1 MFRIWKIQLYNCL
14 EFFDTDMRYIIIFI
28 LTILLFENCNSIHH
42 LNGRYANSYAG
53 VSGEEI
59 RFMQQPKRFEYYLR
73 SEMGILEYSTGS
85 WVRNK
90 NRIILNGFTDSN
102 IKTLNVENKITDNAD
117 NKSKVLIQFT
127 TTSNLI
133 KADVV
138 INDNVVVRVS
148 SDTAFFYNVKIKTIQ
163 IKSYLSYTGL
173 LSSSPKIDTLYS
185 SKIEVDNCSNKNK
198 DVALKFVV
206 NPNDFARTKLTDTI
220 TVKKNALLY
229 QDKIKLKKVI

>member
-1 MFRIWKIQLYNCL
+1 
-14 EFFDTDMRYIIIFI
+14 MRNTIIFI
-28 LTILLFENCNSIHH
+28 FTILLFENCNSIHH
-42 LNGRYANSYAG
+42 LNEKYANNYAG

-59 RFMQQPKRFEYYLR
+59 RFMQQPNRFEYYLR
-73 SEMGILEYSTGS
+73 SEMGILEYSTGR

-90 NRIILNGFTDSN
+90 NQIILNGFTDSN

-133 KADVV
+133 KADVI
-138 INDNVVVRVS
+138 INDNAGFRIS
-148 SDTAFFYNVKIKTIQ
+148 GDTTFFSDLKIKTVQ

-185 SKIEVDNCSNKNK
+185 SKIEVNKSSNKNK
-198 DVALKFVV
+198 DLVLKFAV
-206 NPNDFARTKLTDTI
+206 NSNDFARTKLSDTI
-220 TVKKNALLY
+220 TVKKSALLY
-229 QDKIKLKKVI
+229 HNKIKLKKFIQ